1 MRVLHDYIIVMQES
15 DDILKKLQK
24 WRYALE
30 NLEYDLYPQT
40 TVFKLEKIWLLNH
53 AQKELWKC
61 DFWRSTFSKVSNRHS
76 LQKEY
81 YLLGKTPTPQEVD
94 LYLYKVIKRLRNKY
108 ELSCSRS
115 TLKDFVELN
124 LGLSYLSS
132 RLRKRQIINASE
144 IEVYIDEDQI
154 TVGLLPYSNMA
165 VKFHIDEYLVVEN
178 LLNDLCAELFASPA
192 KEIQDFQSFRKRIQ
206 TEDKALNQKSIEIAR
221 ASIKSLFEKFP
232 EADKKLFSGYLF
244 SNLTINGKSEV
255 ILHKDFLE
263 NPQLLTSKL
272 QKK

>member
-1 MRVLHDYIIVMQES
+1 MQES

-30 NLEYDLYPQT
+30 NLEYDLYPKA
-40 TVFKLEKIWLLNH
+40 TVFKLEKIWLLNR
-53 AQKELWKC
+53 AQKDLWKY
-61 DFWRSTFSKVSNRHS
+61 DFWRSTFSNVSNRHS

-81 YLLGKTPTPQEVD
+81 YLLGKTPTPQDVD

-108 ELSCSRS
+108 ELACSRS
-115 TLKDFVELN
+115 TLNGFVELN

-132 RLRKRQIINASE
+132 RIRKRQIINASE

-154 TVGLLPYSNMA
+154 TVGLLPYNTMA
-165 VKFHIDEYLVVEN
+165 GKYYLDEYLVVEN

-206 TEDKALNQKSIEIAR
+206 TEDKALNQKSIEIAKS
-221 ASIKSLFEKFP
+221 SIKSLFEKFP
-232 EADKKLFSGYLF
+232 EEDKKLFSGYLF

-263 NPQLLTSKL
+263 NPQILTSKI
-272 QKK
+272 QNYK